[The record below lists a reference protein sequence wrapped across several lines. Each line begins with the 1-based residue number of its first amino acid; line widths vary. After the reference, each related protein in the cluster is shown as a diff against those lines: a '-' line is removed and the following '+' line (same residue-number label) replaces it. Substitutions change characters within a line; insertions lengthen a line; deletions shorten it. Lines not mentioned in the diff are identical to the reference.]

1 MKYLYNLVACIFLL
15 CATACYHH
23 NEVPEPEPQPTHTL
37 LVYMAGDNSLSDYCK
52 TNIRLMKEALMDA
65 TEDLNLVIYKDNR
78 SSGDGLPSLFQLK
91 RTVDKKT
98 HIAKIDTVYLEKF
111 NVELNSC
118 DPTVLKDIVNKT
130 FSTFNT
136 EVKGLEIWSHGL
148 SWVPSSNFRFNG
160 KSATR
165 GVKYVGQD
173 DNHYMEL
180 WDLRVALESCPHLDY
195 ILFDACFAGM
205 AEVANE
211 LDGVCDY
218 IYGPITEIMGFGFP
232 YNSMVRI
239 LSYCNKKADVER
251 TLTNCVTDFSQSDL
265 FSRNG
270 FTITLLETAKAN
282 SLAKSIAKL
291 RMAAPEASKYLE
303 DNCMIPEVESA
314 FQHYGRSLVGARY
327 YFYEIAD
334 YVNYL
339 SKDGSTE
346 VKSIVK
352 EIEDNDIVVSYAYS
366 NTFVEG
372 SEKIDLK
379 GCKGL
384 GISIPEFFYLT
395 GQENLLKK
403 TYGKTKWGKT
413 LGY

>member
-15 CATACYHH
+15 CATACNHH

-65 TEDLNLVIYKDNR
+65 TEDMNLVIYKDNR

-118 DPTVLKDIVNKT
+118 DPIVLKDIVNKT

-148 SWVPSSNFRFNG
+148 SWVPSSNFRFNS

-173 DNHYMEL
+173 DSHYMEL
-180 WDLRVALESCPHLDY
+180 WDLRVALEGCPHLDY

-239 LSYCNKKADVER
+239 LSDCQKKSDVER
-251 TLTNCVTDFSQSDL
+251 TLTNCVRDFSQSDL

-270 FTITLLETAKAN
+270 YTITLLATAKAN
-282 SLAKSIAKL
+282 NLAKSAAKL
-291 RMAAPEASKYLE
+291 RNAAPEASKYLD
-303 DNCMIPEVESA
+303 DNCMKPELESS
-314 FQHYGRSLVGARY
+314 FQHYGRSIVGARY

-339 SKDGSTE
+339 SKDGSAE
-346 VKSIVK
+346 VKAIVK
-352 EIEDNDIVVSYAYS
+352 EIEDNNIVVSYANS

-384 GISIPEFFYLT
+384 GVSIPEFFYLT

-413 LGY
+413 LGF